1 MLSRAD
7 FIWAQKDHLPL
18 SPQIIRILRIK
29 QLFSQIIFVPLHA
42 EANAHQSC
50 TIRFGKIF
58 SLLCFTR

>member
-7 FIWAQKDHLPL
+7 FIWVQKGHLPL

-42 EANAHQSC
+42 KGNVYQSC
-50 TIRFGKIF
+50 TIRFGKIL
-58 SLLCFTR
+58 SLLYYIL